1 MSILSDSIQ
10 VPVPPAQL
18 FTHIATLWEG
28 GCGFGGGRT
37 TGAAAHATR
46 IGCGF
51 RLQCGGHEWGAPTE
65 TELEI
70 EDYDEPG
77 GWRALS
83 RPRAVLSWTVRIAPH
98 TSGAELT
105 CVLRHAP
112 HGLKA
117 RLKERL
123 SGRHLRRQALRRL
136 LRAWKASVE
145 RQEALRR
152 LRVALEAPGA
162 DPPKCGA

>member
-1 MSILSDSIQ
+1 MSILSDSII

-18 FTHIATLWEG
+18 FTHIATLWESG
-28 GCGFGGGRT
+28 TGFGGERA

-51 RLQCGGHEWGAPTE
+51 RLGCSGHEWGIPTE

-83 RPRAVLSWTVRIAPH
+83 HPRAVLSWTVRIGRH

-105 CVLRHAP
+105 CVLRHTP

-117 RLKERL
+117 RVKEQL
-123 SGRHLRRQALRRL
+123 SGRYLRRKALRRL
-136 LRAWKASVE
+136 LRTWKASVE

-152 LRVALEAPGA
+152 LRVGLEAPRP
-162 DPPKCGA
+162 DPPRCRT

>member
-1 MSILSDSIQ
+1 MSILSDSIE
-10 VPVPPAQL
+10 VPVRPAQL
-18 FTHIATLWEG
+18 FTHIATLWESG
-28 GCGFGGGRT
+28 SGFGGERN
-37 TGAAAHATR
+37 TGAAAHAPR

-51 RLQCGGHEWGAPTE
+51 RLECSGHEWGIPTE
-65 TELEI
+65 TELKI

-83 RPRAVLSWTVRIAPH
+83 RPGAVLSWTVRITPH
-98 TSGAELT
+98 ESGAALT
-105 CVLRHAP
+105 CVLRHTP

-123 SGRHLRRQALRRL
+123 RNLSLRRRALRRL
-136 LRAWKASVE
+136 LRTWKASVE

-152 LRVALEAPGA
+152 LRDALGPPGP
-162 DPPKCGA
+162 DPGK